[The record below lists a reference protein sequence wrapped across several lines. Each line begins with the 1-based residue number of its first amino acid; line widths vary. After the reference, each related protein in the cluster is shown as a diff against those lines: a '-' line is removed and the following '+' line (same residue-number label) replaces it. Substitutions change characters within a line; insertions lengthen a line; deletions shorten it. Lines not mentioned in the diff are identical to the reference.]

1 LREKTDITG
10 LTMRLLLIPVSD
22 PVLIF
27 TIIMFIVLLVPV
39 LLRKTGIPAIVG
51 LMIAGIIVGPH
62 GLSLIA
68 DNEIIEL
75 FGKVGLLY
83 ILFLAGLEIDYS
95 EFRKNRNKGISFGIL
110 TFLLPFGAGYLA
122 ANLIL
127 SLNPI
132 QSVFTGLLLAS
143 NTLIAFPAISKMGI
157 ARSPAVSIAISG
169 TLITDT
175 LVLVILTVISVLIAG
190 TGAGSIPYLL
200 IATLTLFVLLII
212 FVVPWLSGWFF
223 RTVTNDGDLQFLYTL
238 TILFA
243 LSYTADVAGAEPI
256 IGAFFAGL
264 TLNRLIPANSA
275 LMNRIAFVGNT
286 LFIPVFLISIG
297 MLVNLRVLFTDF
309 RIEFYAIILITLALA
324 GKWLAA
330 WITRLVFGQN
340 RFEMNLIF
348 GLTSARAAATLAVA
362 LIGYNYEI
370 LDSVILNAV
379 IILIVVTSLFSSWF
393 SEKAGRSFAR
403 NEPEMPAENRDSSEG
418 RILVPVSNPENVER
432 LIDLAILLRS
442 PGNKESV
449 YPLAIVKDDDEATKR
464 IRYYK
469 PILDKII
476 KHASASESSV
486 HAITRIDINIPDAI
500 VRTSKE
506 MLISEVVM
514 GWSERA
520 PDLNRILGNVL
531 DSVLKGADCATIVGH
546 LPKPLNTTEKIIV
559 SVPEYAEREPGFH
572 KWLKLV
578 TNLSTQMSCGLTY
591 HVNADTT
598 FAIQEAM
605 ITLKKSSPSSYKAPA
620 LPDELVRKSA
630 FKGQA
635 LYVII
640 SARPR
645 SVSFNNNLRSLRYKL
660 PRNSESEN
668 LLVIYPQQITN
679 M

>member
-1 LREKTDITG
+1 
-10 LTMRLLLIPVSD
+10 MRLLLVPVTE
-22 PVLIF
+22 PVLLF

-62 GLSLIA
+62 GFSIIA

-95 EFRKNRNKGISFGIL
+95 EFRKNRNKGISFGLL
-110 TFLLPFGAGYLA
+110 TFLLPFAAGYLA
-122 ANLIL
+122 ATLIFSL
-127 SLNPI
+127 SPKQGILI
-132 QSVFTGLLLAS
+132 GLLLAS

-157 ARSPAVSIAISG
+157 TKTPAVSIAISG
-169 TLITDT
+169 TLIADT
-175 LVLVILTVISVLIAG
+175 LVLIGLTVISVFIAG
-190 TGAGSIPYLL
+190 TGTGSIPYLL
-200 IATLTLFVLLII
+200 IATLTLFVLVIV

-223 RTVTNDGDLQFLYTL
+223 RTVTNDGDLQFLFTL

-243 LSYTADVAGAEPI
+243 LSYSAEVAGAEPI

-264 TLNRLIPANSA
+264 TLNRLIPSNSA
-275 LMNRIAFVGNT
+275 LMNRISFVGNT

-309 RIEFYAIILITLALA
+309 KIELYALILITLALA

-330 WITRLVFGQN
+330 WVTKLVFRQN
-340 RFEMNLIF
+340 RYEMDLIF

-379 IILIVVTSLFSSWF
+379 IIVIVVTSLFSSWF
-393 SEKAGRSFAR
+393 SEKAGRNFAR
-403 NEPEMPAENRDSSEG
+403 NEPDMPTGSKDSSEG
-418 RILVPVSNPENVER
+418 RVLVPISNPDNVES

-449 YPLAIVKDDDEATKR
+449 YPLAIVKDDDEATQR

-500 VRTSKE
+500 VRASKE

-514 GWSERA
+514 GWSERS

-531 DSVLKGADCATIVGH
+531 DSVLKGADCAIIVSY

-559 SVPEYAEREPGFH
+559 LVPEYAEREPGFH
-572 KWLKLV
+572 QWLKLV
-578 TNLSTQMSCGLTY
+578 ANLSTQMSCGLTY
-591 HVNADTT
+591 HANADTT
-598 FAIQEAM
+598 SAIQEAM
-605 ITLKKSSPSSYKAPA
+605 ITLKKSSPASYKAPA
-620 LPDELVRKSA
+620 LPEELIAKSN

-635 LYVII
+635 LYII
-640 SARPR
+640 VSARPR
-645 SVSFNNNLRSLRYKL
+645 SVSFNSGLRNLRYKL
-660 PRNSESEN
+660 PRNSEVEN
-668 LLVIYPQQITN
+668 LLVIYPQQIAN
-679 M
+679 L